1 VKILLVGNGTRENR
15 GCEAITVSTISL
27 LRQYMPECEIEI
39 LSLNKNIDD
48 YYESDY
54 GIKVSN
60 IKDEPLPMPYRIR
73 QRIEQNAHL
82 LPLSLRTILHT
93 RLQPYVE
100 KLETCDIV
108 LSLGGDNYS
117 DDYGLPIFFWDLAL
131 LARKQHKPFVIWGAS
146 VGPFGNGLSLKIA
159 RKALLSVSLITAR
172 ENATVE
178 YLKSIGANV
187 SVVRV
192 YDSAF
197 TLPKKQTVMP
207 VFNRNAPVVGFNISP
222 IYHKYSGNN
231 HDNISKTVQL
241 FLDHVKKEFNVILV
255 PHVMQNN
262 IYNNDASYMSRFV
275 GEHVIMADPGCD
287 CQELKGIISR
297 CDYFIG
303 ARTHAT
309 IAALSST
316 VPTLLL
322 GYSLKAKGINDDFF
336 DNEDIYIPSSDF
348 CFDSLVAKFGNLVCK
363 AEEYRQILKDKTAD
377 MEAKSRQAVVAL
389 SQLLEA

>member
-1 VKILLVGNGTRENR
+1 MKILFVGNGTRENR

-39 LSLNKNIDD
+39 LSLRKDLDD
-48 YYESDY
+48 YYESEY
-54 GIKVSN
+54 GIKVNS
-60 IKDEPLPMPYRIR
+60 IKDEPLTMPYRIR
-73 QRIEQNAHL
+73 HQIEQNAHL
-82 LPLSLRTILHT
+82 LPLFLRTKLHT

-100 KLETCDIV
+100 KLKTCDLV

-146 VGPFGNGLSLKIA
+146 VGPFGNGLSLKLA
-159 RKALLSVSLITAR
+159 RKALQSVSLITAR
-172 ENATVE
+172 ENATVD

-187 SVVRV
+187 RVARV

-197 TLPKKQTVMP
+197 ILPKKQIVMP
-207 VFNRNAPVVGFNISP
+207 AFNRKAPVVGFNISP
-222 IYHKYSGNN
+222 IYYKYCGNN
-231 HDNISKTVQL
+231 ADYIANTVQL
-241 FLDHVKKEFNVILV
+241 FLDHVKKNFNIVLV

-262 IYNNDASYMSRFV
+262 IYNNDATYMSQFV
-275 GEHVIMADPGCD
+275 GEHVVMANPEYDS
-287 CQELKGIISR
+287 QELKGIISC

-309 IAALSST
+309 IAAISSG

-322 GYSLKAKGINDDFF
+322 GYSLKAKGINNDFF
-336 DNEDIYIPSSDF
+336 NNEDLYLSSTEF
-348 CFDSLVAKFGNLVCK
+348 RFDSLVAKFGNLVRKEDEC
-363 AEEYRQILKDKTAD
+363 RQILKSKSAD
-377 MEAKSRQAVVAL
+377 AAAKSRQAVDAL
-389 SQLLEA
+389 SQLLTA